1 MLQHRWTRPCAVALA
16 LTAVVLGWTPLA
28 ASADLEAADRKSW
41 AAQTPEI
48 AAGAVP
54 PNQRVRLRWSGAISE
69 PDALRGEPRGERAS
83 ERLRHR
89 RCGGQVKQTK
99 GSTAAPADGRSQ
111 VQVVLLPSDS
121 KVEGRESVLGV
132 AEPKASAAWV
142 YFSSVSRSLGLDP
155 ARRVNWTLSERRD
168 LARAL
173 GRVAAHEIA
182 HVLAPTLPHAEH
194 GLMAPHLKRSFL
206 CDSKVVWDP
215 ASAGRSRKAAHR
227 PQRRSPP
234 RTSPQP
240 KGRLVPARTRRFRR
254 PARPDLGPFVPGR
267 CICWPVG
274 CTLAVHARRA
284 GTAWTV

>member
-41 AAQTPEI
+41 AAQTPER

-54 PNQRVRLRWSGAISE
+54 PNQRREIEVVWRDIGNLTRSEANLVANEVRSVFAIVGV
-69 PDALRGEPRGERAS
+69 A
-83 ERLRHR
+83 
-89 RCGGQVKQTK
+89 VKWKQTK

-121 KVEGRESVLGV
+121 KVEGRESVLGA

-173 GRVAAHEIA
+173 GRVTAHEIA

-215 ASAGRSRKAAHR
+215 ASARAVAEGGTPAA
-227 PQRRSPP
+227 
-234 RTSPQP
+234 
-240 KGRLVPARTRRFRR
+240 
-254 PARPDLGPFVPGR
+254 D
-267 CICWPVG
+267 
-274 CTLAVHARRA
+274 
-284 GTAWTV
+284 TVAAADVAATEG